1 MSKLH
6 LATIAKS
13 VRTSMVK
20 HSPEIL
26 MGLGITGMLTTT
38 VLAVRATPK
47 ALILIEQKAEQEN
60 CQTSELKPVEKVQ
73 ACWKCYIPAA
83 ATAATSIACLIGAS
97 SVNAR
102 RNAALAAAYTLS
114 DTAFREYKEKVVET
128 IGAKKEEVV
137 REKVAE
143 EQVKREPIATKE
155 VVILE
160 KDGALCFDPLSSRYF
175 KSDVNK
181 IQRVVNALNGRI
193 LTSFC
198 SYVSLNDFYDEIG
211 LTHVGIGDDLGW
223 NLDNRIE
230 IDITYVPT
238 DDGSPCAVIGHKNT
252 PKYDYY

>member
-1 MSKLH
+1 MSKFNLM
-6 LATIAKS
+6 AMAQN

-26 MGLGITGMLTTT
+26 IGIGITGMISTT

-47 ALILIEQKAEQEN
+47 ALVLIERKAEEEN
-60 CQTSELKPVEKVQ
+60 CHTDELKPMEKVK

-83 ATAATSIACLIGAS
+83 ALGVTSIACLIGAN

-114 DTAFREYKEKVVET
+114 DTAFREYKEQVVQT
-128 IGAKKEEVV
+128 IGEKKEQIV

-143 EQVKREPIATKE
+143 EQVKKEPMTTKE
-155 VVILE
+155 LIIVE
-160 KDGALCFDPLSSRYF
+160 KDGTLCFDPLSHRYF
-175 KSDVNK
+175 KSDINK
-181 IQRVVNALNGRI
+181 IKSAVNALNGRI

-198 SYVSLNDFYDEIG
+198 SYVSLNEFYDEIG
-211 LTHVGIGDDLGW
+211 LHGNDLGEELGW

-230 IDITYVPT
+230 LEITYVAT
-238 DDGSPCAVIGHKNT
+238 DDGSPCAVIGHKNA